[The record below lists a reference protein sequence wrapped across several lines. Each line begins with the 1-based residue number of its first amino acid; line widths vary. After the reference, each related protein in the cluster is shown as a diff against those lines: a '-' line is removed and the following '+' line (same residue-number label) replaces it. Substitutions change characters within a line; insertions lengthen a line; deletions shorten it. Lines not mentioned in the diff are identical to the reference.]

1 NCQGLSFLDMVLK
14 IFCQPGYIADCNLCL
29 CIADCPDLPEFSPS
43 ILVVKF
49 GDPALATCSICNG
62 SCDYDL
68 RVEEPLSATFRGG
81 CQVIWNVTRLEVW
94 NIRPICYIFDSDIR
108 EYLNVIVYQPPETVS
123 LSWEEPS
130 GPLMEGGLYSLQCKV
145 GAVAP
150 AQKMTVAF
158 YRGHKE
164 LGAHSSRTTQKT
176 PVDESFSLNYTVS
189 REDHG
194 AHFWCE
200 VRLELGPEG
209 PQPPPV
215 VRSQN
220 VSANVLCES
229 HAKCVQYFSPDFTL
243 GNSHRG
249 QSAELDC
256 SSKGNPGPHY
266 SWSVPSDSHTLFS
279 GSVFTIHSASS
290 QHEGLYSCNT
300 SNSVGSLRRSFSLTV
315 HGQSLFSLSI
325 SLCSS
330 HPFQTLFFTFGG
342 LYSLQCK
349 VGAVAPAQKMTVAF
363 YRGHKELGAHSSRT
377 TQKTPVDESFSLNY
391 TVSRED
397 HGAHFWCEVRLELG
411 PEGPQPLQ
419 WSDHRTSL
427 LTCSV
432 SPTPISAEPQ
442 LLTVVQGQS
451 AELDC
456 SSEGNPG
463 PHYSWSVPSDSH
475 TLFSGSVFTIH
486 SASSQHEGLYSCN
499 ASNSVG
505 SLRRSFSLTVH
516 AVVYIKFYRHRRTGH
531 YNLWKVFHFHRHTTV
546 PTAE

>member
-1 NCQGLSFLDMVLK
+1 LRDPSK
-14 IFCQPGYIADCNLCL
+14 
-29 CIADCPDLPEFSPS
+29 FSPS

-243 GNSHRG
+243 GNSHRV
-249 QSAELDC
+249 
-256 SSKGNPGPHY
+256 KGNPGPHY

-330 HPFQTLFFTFGG
+330 HPFQTLFFTF
-342 LYSLQCK
+342 
-349 VGAVAPAQKMTVAF
+349 VDAPV
-363 YRGHKELGAHSSRT
+363 
-377 TQKTPVDESFSLNY
+377 
-391 TVSRED
+391 
-397 HGAHFWCEVRLELG
+397 
-411 PEGPQPLQ
+411 
-419 WSDHRTSL
+419 RTSAAPVR
-427 LTCSV
+427 TSAAPVRTSAAPV
-432 SPTPISAEPQ
+432 STSAAPVRTSAAPVSTSAAPVVPVTPANKSA
-442 LLTVVQGQS
+442 G
-451 AELDC
+451 DR
-456 SSEGNPG
+456 
-463 PHYSWSVPSDSH
+463 
-475 TLFSGSVFTIH
+475 
-486 SASSQHEGLYSCN
+486 SSQRLSVCVSLWLSLSCHLCYLH
-499 ASNSVG
+499 V
-505 SLRRSFSLTVH
+505 LL
-516 AVVYIKFYRHRRTGH
+516 
-531 YNLWKVFHFHRHTTV
+531 
-546 PTAE
+546 